1 MDGTSCGIEA
11 SYYLV
16 QLHANSS
23 KFFDPA
29 NDFEKLP
36 DQVAQLDPKKCREA
50 SAKVMTDLCISLSSM
65 PSDDTDVEDEDD
77 DDNLIAH
84 PGDTNFRNTWESDVY
99 KFPAFSKQTKTKEAR
114 ERNKRDVAGR
124 LSPREKNRRNVS
136 DLSGQNS
143 EDKTASLPLVRG
155 PANQSRDQD
164 SPACD
169 DSSISIGAGG
179 CVNDRS
185 CLLDALGSMTLA
197 EDQVQAPLHKRL
209 DEARERN
216 EIGRFS
222 AGNEDG
228 AMKKEEGSRK
238 VPNLSSPVSAP
249 GVNDR
254 SCLLDALDSILGG
267 NIGPKV
273 RACMRSIMPSTGN
286 TPIKVANQALQPHG
300 LYLKRVMD
308 KFCDNKPG
316 GVEYNL
322 LRLRECQMVL
332 ALDLTLAD
340 GSGVAHHSIGWNGKA
355 LFDRPNNL
363 IIEEKDRSDPK
374 HARTTF
380 DELFPKETFEDW
392 RIVQAFVIAKL
403 GNKDTRKLRKR
414 MRVSGKRKRATNA
427 QQGKKK
433 NANVD

>member
-1 MDGTSCGIEA
+1 
-11 SYYLV
+11 
-16 QLHANSS
+16 
-23 KFFDPA
+23 
-29 NDFEKLP
+29 
-36 DQVAQLDPKKCREA
+36 
-50 SAKVMTDLCISLSSM
+50 
-65 PSDDTDVEDEDD
+65 
-77 DDNLIAH
+77 
-84 PGDTNFRNTWESDVY
+84 
-99 KFPAFSKQTKTKEAR
+99 
-114 ERNKRDVAGR
+114 
-124 LSPREKNRRNVS
+124 
-136 DLSGQNS
+136 
-143 EDKTASLPLVRG
+143 
-155 PANQSRDQD
+155 
-164 SPACD
+164 
-169 DSSISIGAGG
+169 
-179 CVNDRS
+179 
-185 CLLDALGSMTLA
+185 MTLG

-222 AGNEDG
+222 ASNEDG

-300 LYLKRVMD
+300 LYLKRVTD

-316 GVEYNL
+316 GVVYNL
-322 LRLRECQMVL
+322 LQLRVCQMVL

-380 DELFPKETFEDW
+380 DELFPKETFKDW
-392 RIVQAFVIAKL
+392 RIVQAFAMAKL

-414 MRVSGKRKRATNA
+414 MRASGKRKRATNA